1 MVSPLMD
8 ERMKGEELP
17 VGWPWRFLM
26 FSVLVAATVGVG
38 SAGLAFGYKPLLDS
52 RLKEQEAQI
61 TGLGKVVPKDQ
72 QEEFVRFYS
81 QIANLGTLL
90 AGHVSVSPLFGL
102 LESRTNAAVSYAAME
117 LRVPERKI
125 VLEGNA
131 SNYKSFAEQL
141 QSFTEA
147 PEVESVI
154 VNDSNALEGK
164 VKFRITV
171 TLREGIFK
179 Q

>member
-8 ERMKGEELP
+8 ERMKSEELP

-26 FSVLVAATVGVG
+26 FTVLVAATVGVC
-38 SAGLAFGYKPLLDS
+38 SAGLTFGYKPLLDS
-52 RLKEQEAQI
+52 RLKGQEAELV
-61 TGLGKVVPKDQ
+61 GLGKVIPVKQ
-72 QEEFVRFYS
+72 QDEFVRFYS
-81 QIANLGTLL
+81 QLANLETLL
-90 AGHVSVSPLFGL
+90 TSHVSASPLFGL
-102 LESRTNAAVSYAAME
+102 LESRTNGAVSYMAME

-154 VNDSNALEGK
+154 VNDSNALDGK
-164 VKFRITV
+164 VKFRITA
-171 TLREGIFK
+171 TLRKGFFK
-179 Q
+179 

>member
-1 MVSPLMD
+1 
-8 ERMKGEELP
+8 MKSEELP

-26 FSVLVAATVGVG
+26 FSVLVGATVGVG
-38 SAGLAFGYKPLLDS
+38 SAGLVFGYKPLLDS
-52 RLKEQEAQI
+52 RVKEQEAQI
-61 TGLGKVVPKDQ
+61 ADLGKIVPKEQ
-72 QEEFVRFYS
+72 QDEFVRFYS
-81 QIANLGTLL
+81 QLANLESLL
-90 AGHVSVSPLFGL
+90 ANHVSASPLFGL
-102 LESRTNAAVSYAAME
+102 LESRTNGAISYNAME
-117 LRVPERKI
+117 LRVPERKV
-125 VLEGNA
+125 VLEGSA
-131 SNYKSFAEQL
+131 SNYQSFAQQL

-164 VKFRITV
+164 VKFRVTV

>member
-1 MVSPLMD
+1 MD
-8 ERMKGEELP
+8 ERMKSEELP

-26 FSVLVAATVGVG
+26 FTVLIAATVGVG
-38 SAGLAFGYKPLLDS
+38 SVGLAFGYKPLLDS
-52 RLKEQEAQI
+52 RL
-61 TGLGKVVPKDQ
+61 TGQDAALTDLGKVIPAKQ
-72 QEEFVRFYS
+72 QDEFVRFYS
-81 QIANLGTLL
+81 QLVNLQSLL
-90 AGHVSVSPLFGL
+90 DTHVTASPLFGL
-102 LESRTNAAVSYAAME
+102 LESRTNASVSYAVME

-131 SNYKSFAEQL
+131 SNYKAFAEQL

-171 TLREGIFK
+171 TMREGIFK
-179 Q
+179 

>member
-1 MVSPLMD
+1 MVSPLID

-26 FSVLVAATVGVG
+26 FSVLVAATVAVG
-38 SAGLAFGYKPLLDS
+38 FIGLTFGYKPLLHS
-52 RLKEQEAQI
+52 RVASQEAALAD
-61 TGLGKVVPKDQ
+61 LGKVIPIKQ
-72 QEEFVRFYS
+72 QDEFVRFYS
-81 QIANLGTLL
+81 QLANLEMLL
-90 AGHVSVSPLFGL
+90 ESHVSASPLFGL
-102 LESRTNAAVSYAAME
+102 LESRTNAAVSYATME

-125 VLEGNA
+125 ALEGYA
-131 SNYKSFAEQL
+131 VNYKSFAEQL
-141 QSFTEA
+141 QAFTEA

-154 VNDSNALEGK
+154 VNDSNALDGK

-179 Q
+179 E

>member
-1 MVSPLMD
+1 
-8 ERMKGEELP
+8 MKSEELP

-26 FSVLVAATVGVG
+26 FTVLVAATVGVG
-38 SAGLAFGYKPLLDS
+38 IAGLTFGYKPLLDS
-52 RLKEQEAQI
+52 RLRGQEAELA
-61 TGLGKVVPKDQ
+61 GLTKIIPVKQ
-72 QEEFVRFYS
+72 QDEFVRFYS
-81 QIANLGTLL
+81 QLANLETLL
-90 AGHVSVSPLFGL
+90 GSHVTASPVFGL
-102 LESRTNAAVSYAAME
+102 LESRTNGSVSYAAME

-125 VLEGNA
+125 VFEGSA
-131 SNYKSFAEQL
+131 SGYKAFAEQL

-171 TLREGIFK
+171 TLRETFFK
-179 Q
+179 K

>member
-1 MVSPLMD
+1 LQ
-8 ERMKGEELP
+8 
-17 VGWPWRFLM
+17 
-26 FSVLVAATVGVG
+26 T
-38 SAGLAFGYKPLLDS
+38 LLD
-52 RLKEQEAQI
+52 
-61 TGLGKVVPKDQ
+61 
-72 QEEFVRFYS
+72 
-81 QIANLGTLL
+81 
-90 AGHVSVSPLFGL
+90 GHVTASPLFGL
-102 LESRTNAAVSYAAME
+102 LESRTNASVSYAVME

-131 SNYKSFAEQL
+131 SNYKVFAEQL

-171 TLREGIFK
+171 TMREGIFK
-179 Q
+179 

>member
-1 MVSPLMD
+1 
-8 ERMKGEELP
+8 MKSEELP

-26 FSVLVAATVGVG
+26 FSALVAVTVAVG
-38 SAGLAFGYKPLLDS
+38 SAGLTFGYKPLLDS
-52 RLKEQEAQI
+52 RLKGQEAELV
-61 TGLGKVVPKDQ
+61 GLGKIIPVKQ
-72 QEEFVRFYS
+72 QDEFVRFYS
-81 QIANLGTLL
+81 QLANLETLL
-90 AGHVSVSPLFGL
+90 STHVSASPLFGL
-102 LESRTNAAVSYAAME
+102 LESRTNGAVSYMVME

-164 VKFRITV
+164 VKFRVTV

-179 Q
+179 

>member
-1 MVSPLMD
+1 MQS
-8 ERMKGEELP
+8 EELP

-26 FSVLVAATVGVG
+26 FTVLIAATVGVG
-38 SAGLAFGYKPLLDS
+38 CAGLIFGYKPLLDS
-52 RLKEQEAQI
+52 RLLGQEEELVD
-61 TGLGKVVPKDQ
+61 LGKVIPVKQ
-72 QEEFVRFYS
+72 QDEFVRFYS
-81 QIANLGTLL
+81 QLANLETLL
-90 AGHVSVSPLFGL
+90 NAHVSASPLFGL
-102 LESRTNAAVSYAAME
+102 LESRTNSAVSYVAME

-154 VNDSNALEGK
+154 VNDSNAIEGN

-171 TLREGIFK
+171 TVRAGIFK
-179 Q
+179 

>member
-8 ERMKGEELP
+8 ERIKGEDVP

-26 FSVLVAATVGVG
+26 FSVLVSATVAVG
-38 SAGLAFGYKPLLDS
+38 SFGLTFGYGPLLDA
-52 RLKEQEAQI
+52 RLKEQEANI
-61 TGLGKVVPKDQ
+61 LNLSKVIPKAQ

-81 QIANLGTLL
+81 QLVNLETLL
-90 AGHVSVSPLFGL
+90 GGHVSASPLFGL
-102 LESRTNAAVSYAAME
+102 LESRTNTAVSYIAME
-117 LRVPERKI
+117 ARIPERKI

-131 SNYKSFAEQL
+131 ANYQRFAEQL

-147 PEVESVI
+147 PEVESI
-154 VNDSNALEGK
+154 IINDSNALEGK

-179 Q
+179 